1 MGIWPCSCP
10 SSSDERILETAR
22 RVFYRQGSDG
32 RGVYEYRYG
41 ADGTVD
47 LNLNGRYE
55 IDCSHL
61 VVRALVEAGYFPP
74 LTATYLMKGL
84 GISTE
89 KLIQKEWDWYKSLF
103 FCEVPIEEAGPGDI
117 MVFQA
122 EGQPRG
128 YMGIMSQKVYDE
140 QLGIWV
146 GTIFHSGSSTDGP
159 GTRTWVDDPSGN
171 WPLGGKGL
179 RLSKILH
186 PRVCTI
192 FPDLPDWARAA
203 QAGQYRDPL
212 ILDLN
217 GDGIYTL
224 GSIYSFAFFRV

>member
-1 MGIWPCSCP
+1 MGLWPCSCP
-10 SSSDERILETAR
+10 ISSDERILESAR
-22 RVFYRQGSDG
+22 RIFSRLGADGRPVYEFGSDPEG
-32 RGVYEYRYG
+32 RSLVGG
-41 ADGTVD
+41 DGTVD
-47 LNLNGRYE
+47 RDGNGRYE

-61 VVRALVEAGYFPP
+61 VVRALLEAGYFPP

-89 KLIQKEWDWYKSLF
+89 KLIQKEWDWYKSIF

-128 YMGIMSQKVYDE
+128 HMGIMSQKVYDE

-171 WPLGGKGL
+171 WPLGGKEL
-179 RLSKILH
+179 RPSQ
-186 PRVCTI
+186 
-192 FPDLPDWARAA
+192 LPGTVHGWTAR
-203 QAGQYRDPL
+203 GCP
-212 ILDLN
+212 
-217 GDGIYTL
+217 
-224 GSIYSFAFFRV
+224 